1 MTDRPAGALL
11 GRSFRFMRTG
21 SALAMVPVPRIL
33 LLIGAIL
40 IALPASLAAQAITVT
55 VSGADPNNWYV
66 GSFGSGDV
74 ALPGNNFTNSVQTG
88 PNVDIDVSGF
98 PPGQWV
104 RVLSSKNNDASTT
117 WNSQYTLWVQII
129 DGGTGTGGFTAS
141 ITGWVQITTVETE
154 LFQVRRDRTG
164 ITVQLELRNLTVAA
178 GTTASTPS
186 FLTTVNYTARRP

>member
-1 MTDRPAGALL
+1 
-11 GRSFRFMRTG
+11 
-21 SALAMVPVPRIL
+21 MVPVPRIL
-33 LLIGAIL
+33 PLIGAIL

-55 VSGADPNNWYV
+55 VSGADPNSWHV
-66 GSFGSGDV
+66 GTFGPGDI
-74 ALPGNNFTNSVQTG
+74 ALPGNNFTNSIQTG
-88 PNVDIDVSGF
+88 PNVDMNVSGF

-104 RVLSSKNNDASTT
+104 RVLISKNDDASTT
-117 WNSQYTLWVQII
+117 WNSLYALWVQII
-129 DGGTGTGGFTAS
+129 DGGTGTGDFTAS

-186 FLTTVNYTARRP
+186 FLTTLNYTARRP

>member
-1 MTDRPAGALL
+1 MTERPAGARL
-11 GRSFRFMRTG
+11 GRSFRFMRDAKSSPMGTV
-21 SALAMVPVPRIL
+21 LKVM
-33 LLIGAIL
+33 LLIAAMA
-40 IALPASLAAQAITVT
+40 IALPASLAAQTITVT
-55 VSGADPNNWYV
+55 VSGADPNNWHV
-66 GSFGSGDV
+66 GSFGPGDV

-117 WNSQYTLWVQII
+117 WNSLYTLWVQII
-129 DGGTGTGGFTAS
+129 DGGTGTGDFTAS